1 MSLAEVLFWLHTT
14 TAFGNSFYEYAW
26 ALLYLLGLLIIF
38 HLVQLFLV
46 RWAAKL
52 ALRTRTEFDDVLV
65 RVVQTVKPPFYL
77 FIAFYLSV
85 RTLALTSV
93 VTSTIRIALVV
104 WVAFQVVLALQVAI
118 DSAFRRRLKREEHT
132 SHKSILEV
140 MRAISRFALWTVGL
154 LFVLS
159 NVGVNI
165 SSLIAGLGIS
175 GIAIALATQNIL
187 SDLFSSLV
195 IYFDQP
201 FSPGDFIEVGQ
212 DMGTVQKIGIKT
224 TRIQSLR
231 GEEIIIPNK
240 DIAAARVKNFKRL
253 TQRRVEFTFGV
264 PAELS
269 SEALTRIP
277 ELVKAATNGVSHVWL
292 ERVHLHQ
299 LLDGEPQFTVVYF
312 VRKQEYN
319 AYMDAHQTVLLNLRR
334 EFEIAKIQLR

>member
-1 MSLAEVLFWLHTT
+1 M
-14 TAFGNSFYEYAW
+14 GNSFYAYAW
-26 ALLYLLGLLIIF
+26 ALVYLLGLLVLF
-38 HLVQLFLV
+38 HLGQLFLG
-46 RWAAKL
+46 RAAAKL
-52 ALRTRTEFDDVLV
+52 AARTLTEFDDVLV

-85 RTLALTSV
+85 RTLVLTPV
-93 VTSTIRIALVV
+93 VATTIRIALVI

-118 DSAFRRRLKREEHT
+118 DSVFRRRLKREQHT

-140 MRAISRFALWTVGL
+140 MQAISRFVLWTVGL

-165 SSLIAGLGIS
+165 SSLITGLGIG

-201 FSPGDFIEVGQ
+201 FAPGDFIEVGQ

-253 TQRRVEFTFGV
+253 TQRRVEFTFAV

-269 SEALTRIP
+269 ADALTGIP
-277 ELVKAATNGVSHVWL
+277 ELVKAATEGVSHVWL

-299 LLDGEPQFTVVYF
+299 LTHGQPQFTVVYF
-312 VRKQEYN
+312 VRKQEYS
-319 AYMDAHQTVLLNLRR
+319 AYMDAHQTVLLNMRR
-334 EFEIAKIQLR
+334 VFEQAKIRLL

>member
-1 MSLAEVLFWLHTT
+1 MALAEIIPWLKGTLVL
-14 TAFGNSFYEYAW
+14 GNSLYDYVW
-26 ALLYLLGLLIIF
+26 ALVYLLGLLIIF

-46 RWAAKL
+46 RVAAKL
-52 ALRTRTEFDDVLV
+52 AGRTRTEFDDVLV
-65 RVVQTVKPPFYL
+65 RVVQTIKPPFYL
-77 FIAFYLSV
+77 FIAFYFSI
-85 RTLALTSV
+85 RTLVLSQLAS
-93 VTSTIRIALVV
+93 STLRIALVV

-118 DSAFRRRLKREEHT
+118 DSVFRRRLKREEHT
-132 SHKSILEV
+132 SHRSILEV
-140 MRAISRFALWTVGL
+140 MQAISRFVLWTIGL

-159 NVGVNI
+159 NVGINI
-165 SSLIAGLGIS
+165 SSLITGLGIG

-269 SEALTRIP
+269 AEGLGHVA
-277 ELVKAATNGVSHVWL
+277 ELVKAATTNVPNVWL

-299 LLDGEPQFTVVYF
+299 LADGKPQFTVVYF

-334 EFEIAKIQLR
+334 EFDAAKIKLL